1 MQAVIDDPLGAT
13 LVTRAAEGDEVA
25 FARLVVA
32 YHNDMVRVGYVV
44 CGDADL
50 AQEAAQAA
58 WSLAWRKLGSLRD
71 PGRVRPWL
79 VSVAANE
86 AKALARRRGRRSLRE
101 VAIEPRTDTLP
112 SGRRAD
118 PASRVAEIDLANALA
133 GLDASDRM
141 LVALRYAAGLSSEE
155 IGRLIGMT
163 SGGVRAR
170 IARLLRRL
178 RLELHDD

>member
-1 MQAVIDDPLGAT
+1 MEAVIEDPLRAT
-13 LVTRAAEGDEVA
+13 LVAQAAGGDEVA

-32 YHNDMVRVGYVV
+32 YHDDMVRVCYVI

-50 AQEAAQAA
+50 AQEATQAA
-58 WSLAWRKLGSLRD
+58 WSLAWRKLRSLRD
-71 PGRVRPWL
+71 PDRIRPWL

-86 AKALARRRGRRSLRE
+86 AKGLARRHGRRSLRE
-101 VAIEPRTDTLP
+101 VAIDPETDVGP
-112 SGRRAD
+112 PGRRGD

-133 GLDASDRM
+133 SLGASDRM
-141 LVALRYAAGLSSEE
+141 IVAMRYAAGLSSEE
-155 IGRLIGMT
+155 IGQVIGMT

-170 IARLLRRL
+170 IARLLQRL